1 MNNTILMHCYHLYAN
16 GYRSNHSVDL
26 LVSHRKRDKEERL
39 VT

>member
-1 MNNTILMHCYHLYAN
+1 MNYTNLKHCSHFYAN
-16 GYRSNHSVDL
+16 GYRSNHSIDL